1 MTSIQVKDPRDLRY
15 FVSGHRGMV
24 GSAITRALEAA
35 GCHDRIEAT
44 RSDLDLTNQQDTVDF
59 VSEAS
64 PDVIVVAAAK
74 VGGIYANDTY
84 PAEFLY
90 DNLMIAAN
98 LVHAAYQN
106 GTSRLL
112 VLGSSCIY
120 PRMASQPMAENAL
133 LSGPLEPTN
142 EAYSVAKIV
151 GVKLCEFYRKQY
163 GSNFHSLMPC
173 NLYGIGD
180 NYHPENSHVLPGLL
194 RKFHEAKGS
203 QAGSVTIWGTGTP
216 RREFLFAY
224 DLAEGC
230 LHALSLEDPPSLL
243 NIGYGSDVTVMELAR
258 LIADTVE
265 YTGEIQ
271 LDPSKPDG
279 VPQKL
284 LDSSVINSLG
294 WKPRT
299 SLEEGLKLAYS
310 DFCESESIR
319 AK

>member
-1 MTSIQVKDPRDLRY
+1 
-15 FVSGHRGMV
+15 
-24 GSAITRALEAA
+24 
-35 GCHDRIEAT
+35 
-44 RSDLDLTNQQDTVDF
+44 
-59 VSEAS
+59 
-64 PDVIVVAAAK
+64 
-74 VGGIYANDTY
+74 
-84 PAEFLY
+84 
-90 DNLMIAAN
+90 
-98 LVHAAYQN
+98 
-106 GTSRLL
+106 
-112 VLGSSCIY
+112 
-120 PRMASQPMAENAL
+120 MAENAL

-216 RREFLFAY
+216 RREFLFAD